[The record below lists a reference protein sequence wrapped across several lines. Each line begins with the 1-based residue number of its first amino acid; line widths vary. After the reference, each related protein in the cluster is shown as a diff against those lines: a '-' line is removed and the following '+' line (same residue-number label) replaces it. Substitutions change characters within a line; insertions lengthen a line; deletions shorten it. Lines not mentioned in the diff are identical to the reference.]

1 MQDLMSYGMSGLSR
15 AIDRFEPSRGFK
27 FSTYAHW
34 WIRQVISRAVCDK
47 GRTIR
52 CVPAICSLL
61 KFH

>member
-1 MQDLMSYGMSGLSR
+1 MLQDLMSYGMTGLNR
-15 AIDRFEPSRGFK
+15 AIDRFEPQRGFK

-52 CVPAICSLL
+52 
-61 KFH
+61 